1 MFVKDNLGLTFFD
14 RVRLKFLLKK
24 VLTHKKISSII

>member
-14 RVRLKFLLKK
+14 RLRLKFLLKK
-24 VLTHKKISSII
+24 VLTKTNSNSII